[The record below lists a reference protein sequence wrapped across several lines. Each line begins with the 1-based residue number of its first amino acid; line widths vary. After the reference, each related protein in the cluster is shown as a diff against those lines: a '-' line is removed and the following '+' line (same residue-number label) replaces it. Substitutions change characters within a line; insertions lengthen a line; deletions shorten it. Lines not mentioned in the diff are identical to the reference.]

1 MTNYWLMKCEPSAYS
16 IDNLSNDTISM
27 WEGVRNYQARNFMR
41 DNMKKGDMAF
51 FYHSNAN
58 PSGIVGL
65 MEIVRESYPDHCALD
80 SKSKYYDSKASLE
93 NPIWYMV
100 DVKFVQKFSSL
111 ISLEMLREIEGLQQ
125 MAVLKKGSRLSI
137 QPVQENEYNLIM
149 RTYGY

>member
-1 MTNYWLMKCEPSAYS
+1 MKCEPSAYS
-16 IDNLSNDTISM
+16 IDTLSKDAISM

-41 DNMKKGDMAF
+41 DRMKKGDKAF
-51 FYHSNAN
+51 FYHSNAK

-65 MEIVRESYPDHCALD
+65 MEIVRESYPDHTALD

-93 NPIWYMV
+93 NPIWHMV
-100 DVKFVQKFSSL
+100 DVKFVQKFSNL

-137 QPVQENEYNLIM
+137 QPVRENEYNLIM

>member
-1 MTNYWLMKCEPSAYS
+1 MKCEPSAYS
-16 IDNLSNDTISM
+16 IDNLSKDTISM

-41 DNMKKGDMAF
+41 DQMKKGDKAL

-65 MEIVRESYPDHCALD
+65 MEIVRESYPDHTALD

-93 NPIWYMV
+93 NPIWHMV
-100 DVKFVQKFSSL
+100 DVKFVQKFSNL

-125 MAVLKKGSRLSI
+125 MAVLKKGARLSI
-137 QPVQENEYNLIM
+137 QPVQKNEYNLIM

>member
-16 IDNLSNDTISM
+16 IDTLSKDAISM

-41 DNMKKGDMAF
+41 DRMKKGDKAF
-51 FYHSNAN
+51 FYHSNAK

-65 MEIVRESYPDHCALD
+65 MEIVRESYPDHTALD

-93 NPIWYMV
+93 NPIWHMV
-100 DVKFVQKFSSL
+100 DVKFVQKFSNL

-137 QPVQENEYNLIM
+137 QPVRENEYNLIM